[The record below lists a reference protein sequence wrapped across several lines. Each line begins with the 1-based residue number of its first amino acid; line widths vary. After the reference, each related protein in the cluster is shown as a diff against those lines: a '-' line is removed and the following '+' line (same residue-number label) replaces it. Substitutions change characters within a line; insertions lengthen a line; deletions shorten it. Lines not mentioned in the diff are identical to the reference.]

1 MTRGLC
7 NRCGPRSRGDAGLAP
22 ASRPAPREG
31 REGPGAEVFE
41 EYARLPAS
49 DSCPL
54 GPSLGSPAR
63 DAASMFA

>member
-7 NRCGPRSRGDAGLAP
+7 NRCGPLSRGDVGPAP
-22 ASRPAPREG
+22 SCRPVPREG

-41 EYARLPAS
+41 EYARLSAS